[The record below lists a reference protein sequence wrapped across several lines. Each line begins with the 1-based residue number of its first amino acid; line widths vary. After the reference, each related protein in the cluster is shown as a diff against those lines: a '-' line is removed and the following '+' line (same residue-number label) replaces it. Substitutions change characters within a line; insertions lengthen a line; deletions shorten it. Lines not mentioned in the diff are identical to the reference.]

1 MAKVVILKMEVTYMQ
16 VFNVKYVLD
25 DEEVSRLEKLV
36 EEYKQKGFE
45 TNKFNLFDTIM
56 SMGSKTDIDTRF
68 KLHEWKVGLREDF
81 K

>member
-1 MAKVVILKMEVTYMQ
+1 MQIL
-16 VFNVKYVLD
+16 NVKYVLD
-25 DEEVSRLEKLV
+25 DEEINRLEKLV

-45 TNKFNLFDTIM
+45 TNLSSLFDTIM

>member
-1 MAKVVILKMEVTYMQ
+1 MQ

-25 DEEVSRLEKLV
+25 DEEIGRLEKLV
-36 EEYKQKGFE
+36 EEYKQKGFK
-45 TNKFNLFDTIM
+45 TNMSSLFDTIM
-56 SMGSKTDIDTRF
+56 SIGGKTDIDTRF